1 MKKEKILKWIENSV
15 QSLAD
20 ERDYNEISYKD
31 GENPEWISK
40 ENGNLFQPMT
50 NYWGYMSLIW
60 QLENIKKL
68 INEGEFDE

>member
-31 GENPEWISK
+31 GEVNNPTFFPES
-40 ENGNLFQPMT
+40 
-50 NYWGYMSLIW
+50 
-60 QLENIKKL
+60 
-68 INEGEFDE
+68 